1 MLDYFSPSEVN
12 PHWAHAEP
20 APHGEPVVSDEGFVG
35 SANDG
40 EHASS
45 KGGLRP
51 QVTGGGVVGTKA
63 CPLTNACL
71 GPSGG
76 RAPRLV
82 PRSRYRGPRGRP
94 IGLVPEGPR
103 VAWGLVFV
111 SAVFPVTID
120 RTGSSLILFGVQARG
135 LPIWISL
142 PIVFAVPGP
151 ALNRGH
157 AGRREGLG
165 QSVLT
170 LRAPRTA
177 TGRAARP
184 LGFVPGGGECSG
196 ATATLHWGRAAPD
209 PVGVVRTVRL
219 RRSSFARRMSGSRGS
234 SGSTAS
240 RSRR

>member
-1 MLDYFSPSEVN
+1 MLDYFSPSEVD

-35 SANDG
+35 SASDG

-63 CPLTNACL
+63 CPLHERMSRAIGRTCSSARSSESVS
-71 GPSGG
+71 GSSGSADRIGSGG
-76 RAPRLV
+76 PPLLLGV
-82 PRSRYRGPRGRP
+82 
-94 IGLVPEGPR
+94 
-103 VAWGLVFV
+103 LVFV

-120 RTGSSLILFGVQARG
+120 CTGSSLILFGVQARG

-165 QSVLT
+165 QSVSEHRLA
-170 LRAPRTA
+170 APLDHCDSYP
-177 TGRAARP
+177 AA
-184 LGFVPGGGECSG
+184 VECSG
-196 ATATLHWGRAAPD
+196 ATATLHWGRSAPD
-209 PVGVVRTVRL
+209 PVGVVRTVPL